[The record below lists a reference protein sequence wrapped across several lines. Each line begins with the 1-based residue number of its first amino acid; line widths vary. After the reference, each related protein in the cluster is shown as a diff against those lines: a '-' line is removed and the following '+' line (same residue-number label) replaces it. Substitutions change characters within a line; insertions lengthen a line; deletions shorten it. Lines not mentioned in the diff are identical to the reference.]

1 MCVLA
6 NPLEKESHFDTAQKQ
21 TVEMRSPD
29 GSAELYLLL
38 AGLAVACRHGFEIP
52 NALEIAEKTY
62 VSVNIHKKENE
73 EKLKSLAQLPDSCEA
88 SADCLEKQRK
98 VFEAHDVFSPGMI
111 DGILAN
117 LRSYKD
123 KTLRADL
130 EGKTE
135 EMLALVKKYFHC
147 G

>member
-1 MCVLA
+1 M
-6 NPLEKESHFDTAQKQ
+6 N
-21 TVEMRSPD
+21 
-29 GSAELYLLL
+29 
-38 AGLAVACRHGFEIP
+38 
-52 NALEIAEKTY
+52 
-62 VSVNIHKKENE
+62 
-73 EKLKSLAQLPDSCEA
+73 SLAQLPDSCEA

>member
-1 MCVLA
+1 M
-6 NPLEKESHFDTAQKQ
+6 
-21 TVEMRSPD
+21 
-29 GSAELYLLL
+29 
-38 AGLAVACRHGFEIP
+38 
-52 NALEIAEKTY
+52 
-62 VSVNIHKKENE
+62 
-73 EKLKSLAQLPDSCEA
+73 
-88 SADCLEKQRK
+88 
-98 VFEAHDVFSPGMI
+98 FEAHDVFSPGMI